1 MKLRRLLFVAL
12 FPLVCLPES
21 SAQDDAARLAQV
33 KQLYAAQK
41 WQDVASAAQGP
52 PGQPADFDYYQGMA
66 LARLERW
73 SEARDAF
80 SRGLRKLPSDTGFLT
95 ERAAVEYKLNDYR
108 AAKRD
113 LRGAL
118 RLDPKDSYALDFLGT
133 IYLLEGNLE
142 AALRYWNRVEK
153 PKLAS
158 VAIAPPAKTQRALL
172 DRAVTFAPPGTLDR
186 DAFLKTSALLE
197 NLSVFPKW
205 RMDLAPADADQ
216 AYNSTLRINERT
228 GYGPTLLTGA
238 VALLSGVPYDTVY
251 PSYYGFHREAINFDS
266 LLRWD
271 SQKRRAYATLEFP
284 LFRQPAKRLRIFFD
298 TRNENW
304 NLSQTFFA
312 PAVPVAGL
320 NVRRFAG
327 GAELHL
333 AESGWW
339 DWTAGAEAI
348 SREFQHLPMPLPHAA
363 SPFFTDGTSL
373 DAWLALHRWLL
384 RVPERRLGIEG
395 TGQVHGGRNYAGRLG
410 AFGDIKGEVSA
421 RWLPQARGDDYE
433 FVTRLRG
440 AETFGDVPLDML
452 YQLGVERDNDLWLR
466 GHAATTDGQKG
477 RAPLGRRYVLLNSE
491 LYKTVYVAAFFRVQ
505 VGPFFD
511 SGAIAD
517 PTGLFGSQKWLYD
530 TGIQARIRVLGSVS
544 VVLSYGRDLRNGKGT
559 FYATALH

>member
-1 MKLRRLLFVAL
+1 M
-12 FPLVCLPES
+12 CLSGS
-21 SAQDDAARLAQV
+21 SAQDDAARRAQV

-41 WQDVASAAQGP
+41 WQDLARAAQGP
-52 PGQPADFDYYQGMA
+52 PGQPADFDYYEGMA

-73 SEARDAF
+73 SEARDSF
-80 SRGLRKLPSDTGFLT
+80 SRGLRKLPSDTRFLT

-113 LRGAL
+113 LRSTL

-158 VAIAPPAKTQRALL
+158 VAIAPAAKTQRALL
-172 DRAVTFAPPGTLDR
+172 DRAVTFSPPGTLRR
-186 DAFLKTSALLE
+186 DAFLETTAWLE
-197 NLSVFPKW
+197 NLNVFPRW
-205 RMDLAPADADQ
+205 RVDLAPADSDE
-216 AYNSTLRINERT
+216 AYDATLRLNERT

-238 VALLSGVPYDTVY
+238 VALLSGVPYETVY
-251 PSYYGFHREAINFDS
+251 PSYYGIRGEAINFDS

-271 SQKRRAYATLEFP
+271 SQKRRACATLEFP

-312 PAVPVAGL
+312 PAVPVTGL

-327 GAELHL
+327 GAELDI

-339 DWTAGAEAI
+339 GWAAGAEAL
-348 SREFQHLPMPLPHAA
+348 SREFQHLSMQLPHAA
-363 SPFFTDGTSL
+363 WPFFTDSTSL
-373 DAWLALHRWLL
+373 DAWLSLDRWLL
-384 RVPERRLGIEG
+384 RIPERRFTIKG
-395 TGQVHGGRNYAGRLG
+395 TGEVRGGRNYGGRLG
-410 AFGDIKGEVSA
+410 AFGGIKGEISA
-421 RWLPQARGDDYE
+421 RWLPQAHGDDYE

-440 AETFGDVPLDML
+440 ADTFADVPLDML

-491 LYKTVYVAAFFRVQ
+491 LYKTVYDAAFFRVQ

-544 VVLSYGRDLRNGKGT
+544 VVLSYGRDLRNGQGA
-559 FYATALH
+559 FYTTALH